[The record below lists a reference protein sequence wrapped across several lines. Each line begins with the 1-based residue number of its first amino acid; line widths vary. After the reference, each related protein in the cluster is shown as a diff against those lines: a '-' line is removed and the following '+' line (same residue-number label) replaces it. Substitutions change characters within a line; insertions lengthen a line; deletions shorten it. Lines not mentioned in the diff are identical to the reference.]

1 MPRCQVCNKIISPK
15 EIVLNKKTNK
25 WELLCQSCRDIIYK
39 AVYNN
44 RNSPQEEQQEEE
56 EAMEDEQ
63 K

>member
-1 MPRCQVCNKIISPK
+1 MT
-15 EIVLNKKTNK
+15 LNRKTNK

-63 K
+63 E

>member
-1 MPRCQVCNKIISPK
+1 MCNRTISPK

-44 RNSPQEEQQEEE
+44 RNSPQDEQQEEQE
-56 EAMEDEQ
+56 ELNEQ
-63 K
+63 